1 MGFSP
6 DNSMILFAYDIENV
20 WRHSF
25 TAKYLVL
32 DTSTNKVQNKEGLR
46 RLLHIAFHGSEL

>member
-46 RLLHIAFHGSEL
+46 RLLHIAFHGSAL